1 MVESTWVGL
10 QANTAKT
17 EFKDSEHWW
26 LFKFKYNW
34 NKIKR
39 WKILIG
45 FINKYGWKYVK
56 STERSEVISKS
67 DQIHLENKDK
77 HS

>member
-1 MVESTWVGL
+1 ME
-10 QANTAKT
+10 NTDWAYKQI
-17 EFKDSEHWW
+17 W
-26 LFKFKYNW
+26 LK
-34 NKIKR
+34 
-39 WKILIG
+39 
-45 FINKYGWKYVK
+45 VCK